1 VGPAAELTVG
11 LLFDVFAWFGDPE
24 NIWGDRGYLKLV
36 REHLQLSAVVIVA
49 AVLVAVPIGLVMGHT
64 GKGGA
69 LAINISNIGRALP
82 SFAVLV
88 IAYSALGLGTKP
100 AFVALFALADP
111 PIVTNTYTAIRGVDP
126 EVREAAEG
134 MGLTGG
140 QVLRRVEL
148 PMGMPLIM
156 AGIRTS
162 SVQVVATA
170 TLAAYV
176 GGGGLGRL
184 IRSGLATQNS
194 ERLIGGAL
202 LVAGLSVAVELALGL
217 VQRAV
222 TPAGLQAGRKA
233 STGAEAVPALP
244 GAAAAAGRTTSVAG

>member
-1 VGPAAELTVG
+1 VVRR
-11 LLFDVFAWFGDPE
+11 
-24 NIWGDRGYLKLV
+24 RG
-36 REHLQLSAVVIVA
+36 E
-49 AVLVAVPIGLVMGHT
+49 P

-69 LAINISNIGRALP
+69 VAINISNIGRALP
-82 SFAVLV
+82 SFALLV

-100 AFVALFALADP
+100 AFVALFALAVP

-148 PMGMPLIM
+148 PMGIPLIM

-162 SVQVVATA
+162 AVQVVATA

-202 LVAGLSVAVELALGL
+202 LVAGLSVAVEVVLGL
-217 VQRAV
+217 VQRGV
-222 TPAGLQAGRKA
+222 VPAGLRSGWAPDE
-233 STGAEAVPALP
+233 GALGPAP
-244 GAAAAAGRTTSVAG
+244 AAAPTAGVAG

>member
-1 VGPAAELTVG
+1 MG
-11 LLFDVFAWFGDPE
+11 LLGDVFGWFADPA
-24 NIWGDRGYLKLV
+24 NMWGERGYVHLIGQHLWLSLV
-36 REHLQLSAVVIVA
+36 TILA
-49 AVLVAVPIGLVMGHT
+49 AVAVAVPIGLVMGHT
-64 GKGGA
+64 GKGGG

-82 SFAVLV
+82 SFALLV
-88 IAYSALGLGTKP
+88 IFYSAFGLGTTP
-100 AFVALFALADP
+100 AFLALFALAVP
-111 PIVTNTYTAIRGVDP
+111 PIVTNTYTAIRSVDP

-148 PMGMPLIM
+148 PMGIPLIM

-202 LVAGLSVAVELALGL
+202 LVAGLSVAVELVLGA
-217 VQRAV
+217 VQRAAV
-222 TPAGLQAGRKA
+222 PSGLQIGRSGA
-233 STGAEAVPALP
+233 SDTVSALP
-244 GAAAAAGRTTSVAG
+244 GAAAAVGRTTSVTG